1 MATFNK
7 FNYFV
12 EALLT
17 GIHNLDLGGT
27 STGAAVATVKVYL
40 STAVPNATNS
50 VKADVTEIAPG
61 QGNYSTGGADI
72 QNSVART
79 GGTAIVTSVDV
90 VWTGTGTGFG
100 PFRYVNLYNDTPTT
114 PADPLIG
121 WYDYGSNVS
130 VGDQETFTVDFG
142 TAVFNIA

>member
-7 FNYFV
+7 FNDFLSQ
-12 EALLT
+12 LLIGT
-17 GIHNLDLGGT
+17 HNLDFGGT
-27 STGAAVATVKVYL
+27 STGAGIGVVKVYL
-40 STAVPNATNS
+40 STAVPSATNS
-50 VKADVTEIAPG
+50 VKADVAEMPPG

-72 QNSVART
+72 ANGIART
-79 GGTAIVTSVDV
+79 GGTAIMTAVDV

-100 PFRYVNLYNDTPTT
+100 PFRYVMLYNDTPSS

-130 VGDQETFTVDFG
+130 VAAGETFTVDFG
-142 TAVFNIA
+142 TAVFTLV

>member
-7 FNYFV
+7 FNDFV
-12 EALLT
+12 QQLLL
-17 GIHNLDLGGT
+17 GVHNLDLGGT
-27 STGAAVATVKVYL
+27 STGATVAVVKVYL
-40 STAVPNATNS
+40 TTAVPSATNS
-50 VKADVTEIAPG
+50 IKADVVEIAPG

-72 QNSVART
+72 QNSVGRT
-79 GGTAIVTSVDV
+79 GGTAIMTSVDV

-100 PFRYVNLYNDTPTT
+100 PFRYVVAYNDTPTT

-121 WYDYGSNVS
+121 FYDYGSNVS

-142 TAVFNIA
+142 TAVFDLA